1 MQGAQSTVDTQSE
14 SLNADRSASVDG
26 HPIIVDAFI
35 DMYQQLNKDNLF
47 LLRQVYRDD
56 ICFRDPMHHVEGIEA
71 LTDYFANMYQN
82 VTHIEFD
89 IKEVVISADKQQAAL
104 YWTMSYSHP
113 KLSKGQLINVEGMS
127 QLKFS
132 DKIFSHRDYFD
143 LGQMLYEQVP
153 FLGGL
158 IGLLKNRVTK

>member
-1 MQGAQSTVDTQSE
+1 MQGAQSRVDTQSE
-14 SLNADRSASVDG
+14 SLNADSSASVND
-26 HPIIVDAFI
+26 HPVIVDTFI
-35 DMYQQLNKDNLF
+35 NMYQQLNKDNLF

-56 ICFRDPMHHVEGIEA
+56 IYFRDPMHHVEGIEA

-82 VTHIEFD
+82 ITHIEFD

-132 DKIFSHRDYFD
+132 AKIFSHRDYFD

>member
-14 SLNADRSASVDG
+14 SLNADRSASVNG

-35 DMYQQLNKDNLF
+35 DMYQKLNKDNLF

-71 LTDYFANMYQN
+71 LTEYFANMYQN

-132 DKIFSHRDYFD
+132 EKIFSHRDYFD

>member
-1 MQGAQSTVDTQSE
+1 MQAAQS
-14 SLNADRSASVDG
+14 
-26 HPIIVDAFI
+26 IVDSSSPSLDTGNLTSVNDNPAIINAFI
-35 DMYQQLNKDNLF
+35 DMYQKLNKDNLF

-56 ICFRDPMHHVEGIEA
+56 IQFRDPIHQVNGIEA
-71 LTDYFANMYQN
+71 LTRYFDNMYQN

-89 IKEVVISADKQQAAL
+89 IKEVVVSKHNDQAAL

-127 QLKFS
+127 QLKLD
-132 DKIFSHRDYFD
+132 DKIYSHRDYFD
-143 LGQMLYEQVP
+143 LGQMLYEQIP

-158 IGLLKNRVTK
+158 IGILKNRAAK